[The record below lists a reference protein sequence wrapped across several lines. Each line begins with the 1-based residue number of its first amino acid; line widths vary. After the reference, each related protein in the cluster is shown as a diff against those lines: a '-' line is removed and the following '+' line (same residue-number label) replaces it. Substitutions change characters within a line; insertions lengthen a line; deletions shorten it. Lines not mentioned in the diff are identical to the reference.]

1 MSKED
6 AVPTATPDAAHWT
19 TRAACRW
26 RAGRPDFWFSVIPAE
41 RREAAHICLNH
52 CPVFVECDAQRR
64 LRPCGQAVHAAVLY
78 DSDMLSPQPVVN
90 QPNPDAVACGACG
103 TTTKARSKRGQ
114 LEEAP
119 HIIRMPI
126 CGTATGVDQ
135 HRQAGT
141 PLCGPCDAAD
151 RALTADRLAR
161 RHGYRDA
168 ATYERDVSTVRR
180 LAYEHYTDR
189 EIAAQM
195 GVATR
200 RVRNLRRAN
209 DITAGVGRG
218 GSWANRP
225 AERATERAAA

>member
-6 AVPTATPDAAHWT
+6 AVPTAQPTASSDTHWT
-19 TRAACRW
+19 ARAACRW
-26 RAGRPDFWFSVIPAE
+26 RADRPDYWFSPVPAE
-41 RREAAHICLNH
+41 RRTAAHICLNH
-52 CPVFVECDAQRR
+52 CPVFVQCDQQRAA
-64 LRPCGQAVHAAVLY
+64 RPCGQAVHAGVLH

-90 QPNPDAVACGACG
+90 QPNPDAVACDACG

-114 LEEAP
+114 LEDAP

-141 PLCGPCDAAD
+141 PLCDACTAAD

-161 RHGYRDA
+161 RHGYPNA
-168 ATYERDVSTVRR
+168 AAYGRDVATVRR
-180 LAYEHYTDR
+180 LAGEHHTDR

-200 RVRNLRRAN
+200 RVRNLRYAN
-209 DITAGVGRG
+209 GIDAGVGRG

-225 AERATERAAA
+225 AEQAAA